1 MAQTL
6 IWIMDDGQTIDV
18 SGTGHIITPPHAAY
32 KNAGGTDMMSA
43 PPIRKCLGY
52 A

>member
-18 SGTGHIITPPHAAY
+18 SGTGHMHRRY
-32 KNAGGTDMMSA
+32 VNAWAMLESTNTR
-43 PPIRKCLGY
+43 PR
-52 A
+52 

>member
-1 MAQTL
+1 MDRQSTFPVPATL
-6 IWIMDDGQTIDV
+6 
-18 SGTGHIITPPHAAY
+18 ITPPHAAY
-32 KNAGGTDMMSA
+32 KNAGGADIMSA

>member
-18 SGTGHIITPPHAAY
+18 SGTGHINHPSTCGIQKRRRCGHDVRTAD
-32 KNAGGTDMMSA
+32 T
-43 PPIRKCLGY
+43 
-52 A
+52 